1 MEISEEL
8 LRTKRC
14 VHDKAG
20 ASACYIK
27 KEFTALEGGSRDFRG
42 TAYWVCQDPVNMIR
56 YKAIALKRRQAVG
69 LRLAASH
76 DVAGSEAGVS
86 ALSLKRDNQYAL
98 FKFLNKR

>member
-1 MEISEEL
+1 MEISEGL

-27 KEFTALEGGSRDFRG
+27 KFTALEGGSRDFRG

-56 YKAIALKRRQAVG
+56 YKGIALRCKQAVG
-69 LRLAASH
+69 LRLMTKH

-86 ALSLKRDNQYAL
+86 ALS
-98 FKFLNKR
+98 